1 MTRTRDAPSDCLL
14 LRTDTWLIPGIQNT
28 TLFSSTSR
36 PQTLSS
42 ISFARYLALLT
53 PRSPV
58 QNGRYF
64 AILSSTR
71 LTKWPPFLYSSSSA
85 DRLEQNTELFL
96 SGPGRPPAP
105 ADFHPVATSS
115 GGLKLAP
122 FPARKS
128 LMAPVNYMTAEES
141 AQMKDS
147 VFALLDQFD
156 SWVLKNQ
163 NCPDI
168 YLCIEIPHSQYNA
181 SASSACIPSRTTTL
195 SGNTCAP

>member
-1 MTRTRDAPSDCLL
+1 MAYTWNLEHDSILEHIAS
-14 LRTDTWLIPGIQNT
+14 TDTLKY
-28 TLFSSTSR
+28 LFCSL
-36 PQTLSS
+36 PC
-42 ISFARYLALLT
+42 APH
-53 PRSPV
+53 PRSPA

-96 SGPGRPPAP
+96 SGPGRPPPP

-128 LMAPVNYMTAEES
+128 LAAPVNYMTAEES
-141 AQMKDS
+141 AQMKDA

-163 NCPDI
+163 NYPDI

-195 SGNTCAP
+195 SGNTCAPWKNLCS